1 MATTIIRLYERED
14 GEMVDVCNVT
24 RDHFYGSW
32 DDEEGSENVIIDAS
46 INIKVNH
53 VEGNSHTKRTF
64 DEISSI
70 KFYENVF
77 NFNGFQ
83 NMI

>member
-1 MATTIIRLYERED
+1 MGGGVVATTLWDYMRD
-14 GEMVDVCNVT
+14 GELVDVYNVT

-53 VEGNSHTKRTF
+53 
-64 DEISSI
+64 I
-70 KFYENVF
+70 ENHEKEHWMRF
-77 NFNGFQ
+77 RA
-83 NMI
+83 

>member
-1 MATTIIRLYERED
+1 
-14 GEMVDVCNVT
+14 MVDVCNMT

-53 VEGNSHTKRTF
+53 VGGNSHGEKGHLMR
-64 DEISSI
+64 
-70 KFYENVF
+70 
-77 NFNGFQ
+77 FQ
-83 NMI
+83 A

>member
-1 MATTIIRLYERED
+1 M
-14 GEMVDVCNVT
+14 T

-46 INIKVNH
+46 INIKVNQG
-53 VEGNSHTKRTF
+53 EAWRKGTF

-70 KFYENVF
+70 KFYDFLRALILMDIGKKESLYHD
-77 NFNGFQ
+77 
-83 NMI
+83 

>member
-1 MATTIIRLYERED
+1 MRVLYEEIKYRRDDGDNIIRLYMRD
-14 GEMVDVCNVT
+14 GGRMVDVCNMT

-53 VEGNSHTKRTF
+53 
-64 DEISSI
+64 I
-70 KFYENVF
+70 ENHEKGQLRFWV
-77 NFNGFQ
+77 
-83 NMI
+83 